1 LPNRWVPDA
10 LLKNGRLKNPMPL
23 VTLQDIYLSYGQPP
37 LIDHINLVIEP
48 GERVC
53 LIGRNGAGKSTLLK
67 ILTGQVIADE
77 GVLKRAAGVK
87 IAQLEQSVPHDATGS
102 VFDVIAEGLGEEGK
116 LAARYHHLIL
126 QLGNDPSDKVM
137 NELEDVQSELE
148 RVDGWD
154 INQRVESIV
163 TTMELDPDVDISS
176 LSGGYKRR
184 VLLARALVCKPDLLL
199 LDEPTNH
206 LDIDAIQWVEQFL
219 LKWEGAL
226 LFISHD
232 RRFMDNLATRFIEI
246 DRGKLAEFNCNYATY
261 IQRKKDM
268 LETEDR
274 HNALFD
280 KRLSQEEVWIRQGIK
295 ARRTRNEGRVRALEA
310 LRVEHAARRKQV
322 GTAKMDIQQADKSGK
337 IVAEAED
344 ISFAFDDGN
353 AVVKSFST
361 LIQRGDKVGLIGRN
375 GVGKTTL
382 LKLLL
387 GQLEPQQGNIKTGTN
402 LNIAYFD
409 QYRAALDESKTVQD
423 NVSGGKDILEVGGKS
438 RHVISYLQDFL
449 FSPDRCRQ
457 PVSALSGGERNRL
470 LLAKLFTRPSNILV
484 LDEPTNDL
492 DIDTLDLLEELLID
506 YKGTVLL
513 VSHDRSFL
521 NNVVTSTLVFEGNAV
536 IKQYIGGYDDWLRQR
551 KAEQAATTTKPAATA
566 TKASSK
572 TDAQVKKRSYKV
584 QRELDQLPA
593 EIERLETEIGALSE
607 QMNQPDFY
615 QAERSVTAAI
625 EKNLATVQEQLNHCY
640 QRWEELETD

>member
-1 LPNRWVPDA
+1 
-10 LLKNGRLKNPMPL
+10 MPL

-423 NVSGGKDILEVGGKS
+423 NVSGGKDMLEVGGKS

-593 EIERLETEIGALSE
+593 EIERLEIEIVALSE

>member
-1 LPNRWVPDA
+1 
-10 LLKNGRLKNPMPL
+10 MPL

-409 QYRAALDESKTVQD
+409 QYRAALDEPKTVQD
-423 NVSGGKDILEVGGKS
+423 NVSGGKDMLEVGGKS

-566 TKASSK
+566 TRASSK

>member
-1 LPNRWVPDA
+1 
-10 LLKNGRLKNPMPL
+10 
-23 VTLQDIYLSYGQPP
+23 
-37 LIDHINLVIEP
+37 NLVIEP
-48 GERVC
+48 RERLC

-67 ILTGQVIADE
+67 ILNGQVIADD

-87 IAQLEQSVPHDATGS
+87 IAQLEQSVPQDAKGS
-102 VFDVIAEGLGEEGK
+102 VFDVIAEGLGAEGQ
-116 LAARYHHLIL
+116 LAARYHHLIVE
-126 QLGNDPSDKVM
+126 LGNNPSDRVM
-137 NELEDVQSELE
+137 NELEECQGELD

-154 INQRVESIV
+154 INQRVETIV
-163 TTMELDPDVDISS
+163 TKMDLDPDVDISS

-184 VLLARALVCKPDLLL
+184 VLLARALVCNPDLLL

-206 LDIDAIQWVEQFL
+206 LDIEAIKWLEQFL

-246 DRGKLAEFNCNYATY
+246 DRGKIAEFNCNYATY
-261 IQRKKDM
+261 IQRKKEM
-268 LETEDR
+268 LEIEDK

-310 LRVEHAARRKQV
+310 MRREYADRRKQQ
-322 GTAKMDIQQADKSGK
+322 GTAKMDIQQGQKSGK
-337 IVAEAED
+337 IVAEAEN
-344 ISFAFDDGN
+344 INFAFNDGEQ
-353 AVVKSFST
+353 VVKSFST

-387 GQLEPQQGNIKTGTN
+387 GQLEPQTGTVKTGTN
-402 LNIAYFD
+402 LDIAYFD
-409 QYRAALDESKTVQD
+409 QYRSALDESKTVQD
-423 NVSGGKDILEVGGKS
+423 NVSSGRDILEIGGKS

-470 LLAKLFTRPSNILV
+470 LLAKLFTKPSNILV

-506 YKGTVLL
+506 YKGTILL
-513 VSHDRSFL
+513 VSHDRAFL

-536 IKQYIGGYDDWLRQR
+536 INQYVGGYDDWLRQR
-551 KAEQAATTTKPAATA
+551 KVETAAKPKTATQTHKKPAAA
-566 TKASSK
+566 A
-572 TDAQVKKRSYKV
+572 KKLSYKA
-584 QRELDQLPA
+584 QRELDMLPA
-593 EIERLETEIGALSE
+593 EIERLETEIGEITE

-615 QAERSVTAAI
+615 QSERTVTAAV
-625 EKNLATVQEQLNHCY
+625 EKNLGDLQQQLDHCY
-640 QRWEELETD
+640 QRWEELETQ

>member
-1 LPNRWVPDA
+1 
-10 LLKNGRLKNPMPL
+10 MPL

-163 TTMELDPDVDISS
+163 TTMELDPDVDISC

-423 NVSGGKDILEVGGKS
+423 NVSGGKDMLEVGGKS

>member
-163 TTMELDPDVDISS
+163 TTMELDPDVDISC

-423 NVSGGKDILEVGGKS
+423 NVSGGKDMLEVGGKS

>member
-1 LPNRWVPDA
+1 
-10 LLKNGRLKNPMPL
+10 MPL

-77 GVLKRAAGVK
+77 GVLKLAAGVK

-423 NVSGGKDILEVGGKS
+423 NVSGGKDMLEVGGKS

>member
-1 LPNRWVPDA
+1 
-10 LLKNGRLKNPMPL
+10 MPL

-423 NVSGGKDILEVGGKS
+423 NVSGGKDMLEVGGKS

-593 EIERLETEIGALSE
+593 EIERLETEIVALSE